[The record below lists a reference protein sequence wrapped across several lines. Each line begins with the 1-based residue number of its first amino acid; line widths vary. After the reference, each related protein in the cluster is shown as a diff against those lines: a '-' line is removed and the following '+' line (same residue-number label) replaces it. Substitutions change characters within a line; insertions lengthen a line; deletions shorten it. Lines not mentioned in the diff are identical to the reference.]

1 MIDKPEILYVVF
13 LVKPETKNKTYG
25 SLLYE
30 LVVYVWSLITNENF
44 LLSSS
49 PNWCCEKL
57 TLTYV
62 CVFFEPVVSIDE
74 TTKESLGSWF
84 VVKVFVIL
92 ELIVKFL
99 PLRII
104 FLIS

>member
-62 CVFFEPVVSIDE
+62 CVFLNLLFQ
-74 TTKESLGSWF
+74 
-84 VVKVFVIL
+84 
-92 ELIVKFL
+92 
-99 PLRII
+99 
-104 FLIS
+104 